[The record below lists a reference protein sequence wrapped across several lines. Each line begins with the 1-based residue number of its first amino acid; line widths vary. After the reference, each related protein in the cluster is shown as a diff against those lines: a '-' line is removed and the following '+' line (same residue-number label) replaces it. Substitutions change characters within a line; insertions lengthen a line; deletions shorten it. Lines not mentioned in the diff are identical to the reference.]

1 MKWLRRAGWAAVLLG
16 ALAYLGGVAYLYFRQ
31 GTIIYLP
38 TREVSNTPRDYG
50 IAHEQLRLPVKRRGG
65 ATESISAWWL
75 PAPAPNG
82 MAILFLHGNARNMGA
97 RGNAEKVAALAK
109 AGFNLLTIDY
119 RGYGQSDG
127 AFPDEASLY
136 EDARAA
142 LDELARRAPDP
153 GRRILHGHSLGGA
166 VAIELALRRPEFAA
180 AFIEASFTSMLD
192 MSTRNRLFRLL
203 PIDTLLTERFD
214 SAAKIGGLRLPVL
227 FIHGTRD
234 ERVPHTMSMALFA
247 RAPEPKALILVENGA
262 HSNLHDSPQYAQAYR
277 TLLDMAK
284 K

>member
-1 MKWLRRAGWAAVLLG
+1 MKWLRHAGWAAVLLG
-16 ALAYLGGVAYLYFRQ
+16 ALAYLGGAAYLYFRQ
-31 GTIIYLP
+31 GTVIYLP

-262 HSNLHDSPQYAQAYR
+262 HSNLHDSAQYAQAYR

>member
-1 MKWLRRAGWAAVLLG
+1 MKWLRQAGWAAVLLG

-97 RGNAEKVAALAK
+97 RGNAEMVAALAR

-180 AFIEASFTSMLD
+180 AFIEASFTSMFD

-262 HSNLHDSPQYAQAYR
+262 HSNLHDSAQYAQAYR
-277 TLLDMAK
+277 MLLDMAK

>member
-16 ALAYLGGVAYLYFRQ
+16 ALAYLGGAAYLYFRQ
-31 GTIIYLP
+31 GTVIYLP

-50 IAHEQLRLPVKRRGG
+50 IAYEQLRLPVKRRGG

-262 HSNLHDSPQYAQAYR
+262 HSNLHDSAQYAQAYR
-277 TLLDMAK
+277 MLLDMAK

>member
-1 MKWLRRAGWAAVLLG
+1 MKWLRQAGWAAVLLG
-16 ALAYLGGVAYLYFRQ
+16 ALAYFGGAAYLYFRQ

-119 RGYGQSDG
+119 RGYGQSEG

-153 GRRILHGHSLGGA
+153 GRRILHCHSLGGA

-262 HSNLHDSPQYAQAYR
+262 HSNLHDSAQYAQAYR
-277 TLLDMAK
+277 MLLDMAK

>member
-50 IAHEQLRLPVKRRGG
+50 IAYEQLRLPVKRRGG

-75 PAPAPNG
+75 SAPAPNG

-262 HSNLHDSPQYAQAYR
+262 HSNLHDSAQYAQAYR
-277 TLLDMAK
+277 MLLDMAK